1 MWPRGLKGVGAA
13 AVAAALALL
22 AAGVARADPPVLYV
36 AWHPDRSLSAMLVDG
51 TPVGSTSGSGTAIP
65 AGTYKIQIDNSAN
78 VDIVFDLAGPGVKL
92 VDSLSNGEELAAAYT
107 ETFQP
112 SSTYT
117 FRDDNHPSVVW
128 TFQTSTATVG
138 LSSGQTTPTATTPT
152 GTQSSS
158 DVVGSAIAPPAAVLR
173 GALRGT
179 VGARGAVRLTFRG
192 RPLPQLRA
200 GRYRVTVTD
209 ASPKRGLELQRLHLR
224 PQELTGAAFVGTR
237 TITLDLGPGRWFY
250 YATPARKLQFL
261 VVA

>member
-1 MWPRGLKGVGAA
+1 VGAA

-22 AAGVARADPPVLYV
+22 AARIARADPPVLYV

-51 TPVGSTSGSGTAIP
+51 TPVGSTTGGGTAIP

-112 SSTYT
+112 NSTYT

-128 TFQTSTATVG
+128 TFQTSGATVG
-138 LSSGQTTPTATTPT
+138 VSSGQTATTTTTPT

-158 DVVGSAIAPPAAVLR
+158 DVVGSAITLR

-179 VGARGAVRLTFRG
+179 VGARGAVQLTFHG

-200 GRYRVTVTD
+200 GRYRLTVTD
-209 ASPKRGLELQRLHLR
+209 DSPKRGLELQRLHLR
-224 PQELTGAAFVGTR
+224 PQALTGASFVGTR
-237 TITLDLGPGRWFY
+237 TVTLDLGPGRWFY
-250 YATPARKLQFL
+250 YSTPARKLQFL
-261 VVA
+261 VVT

>member
-1 MWPRGLKGVGAA
+1 VGAA

-112 SSTYT
+112 NSTYT

-138 LSSGQTTPTATTPT
+138 VSSGQTTPTTTAPT
-152 GTQSSS
+152 GTQSSN
-158 DVVGSAIAPPAAVLR
+158 DVVGSAIPPLR
-173 GALRGT
+173 GAVRGT
-179 VGARGAVRLTFRG
+179 VGARGAVQLTFRG

-200 GRYRVTVTD
+200 GRYRFTVTD
-209 ASPKRGLELQRLHLR
+209 ASPDRGLELQRLHLR
-224 PQELTGAAFVGTR
+224 PQALTGTSFVGTR
-237 TITLDLGPGRWFY
+237 TVTLDLGPGRWFY

-261 VVA
+261 VVT